1 MKREI
6 KLLIAVKL
14 LFWAFRVLPKDST
27 AKISLAMYLKE
38 RIMKDYN

>member
-14 LFWAFRVLPKDST
+14 LFWAFNILPKESK
-27 AKISLAMYLKE
+27 AKLSLAIYLKE
-38 RIMKDYN
+38 HLMEDYN